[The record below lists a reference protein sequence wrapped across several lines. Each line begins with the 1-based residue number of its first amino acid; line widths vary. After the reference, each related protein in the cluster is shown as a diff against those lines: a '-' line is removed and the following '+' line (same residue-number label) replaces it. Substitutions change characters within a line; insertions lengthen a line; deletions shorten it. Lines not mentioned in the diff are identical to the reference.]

1 MLLLVLED
9 LLDGLL
15 QLDPFRVREQEELY
29 AIRDELSRPIEVA
42 RRAGAARP
50 RLIHR
55 LLAETETRLAADLDR
70 HVAELATLKNAIRRL
85 EAMLDRQYIG
95 LMLYLPDVGD
105 EPYDEGFVRSY
116 GPLHCMPDMYLRVFE
131 APKVDCWI
139 RVEHLVGDFK
149 RVARRLGFDPSAVQ
163 NNEIPHKLTPAY
175 DKDVS
180 HFMNESQLARLYENN
195 PVWALLES
203 ILYKRR

>member
-105 EPYDEGFVRSY
+105 EPYDGRAKAALRRYEAWRRAVEQLLDGGNK
-116 GPLHCMPDMYLRVFE
+116 GP
-131 APKVDCWI
+131 
-139 RVEHLVGDFK
+139 
-149 RVARRLGFDPSAVQ
+149 
-163 NNEIPHKLTPAY
+163 
-175 DKDVS
+175 
-180 HFMNESQLARLYENN
+180 
-195 PVWALLES
+195 
-203 ILYKRR
+203 